1 MFACLVG
8 VLFRVFNWYNCL
20 IGHLRLY
27 IWVVYGIIV
36 YWVLLWYHLIL
47 LEYCLLLRNI
57 IRLLY
62 NGS

>member
-36 YWVLLWYHLIL
+36 YWVLRRYHPIVHQ
-47 LEYCLLLRNI
+47 EYCLVWMGKQ
-57 IRLLY
+57 Y
-62 NGS
+62 